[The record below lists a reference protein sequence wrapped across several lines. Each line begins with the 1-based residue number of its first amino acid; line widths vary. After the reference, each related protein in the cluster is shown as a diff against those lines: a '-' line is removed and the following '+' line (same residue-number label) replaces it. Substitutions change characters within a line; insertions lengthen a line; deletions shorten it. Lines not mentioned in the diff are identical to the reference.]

1 MIYSPY
7 RLSDSE
13 IHYKI
18 RIPRN
23 SKQNNLFNSFPPLL
37 SFSIL
42 SFLFH
47 ISFIHPIS
55 NPSSFGISPRSFPSL
70 SPISLHPFPMC
81 SIVSLHITHSAL
93 LYFPSIQHLF
103 SLSSFPHLNLAII
116 FLSLYLS
123 LPRYIDSLT
132 LSLLSCLSVSLSLSL
147 SSAFIHLHFALDL
160 STSSLAYPFLL

>member
-1 MIYSPY
+1 M
-7 RLSDSE
+7 R
-13 IHYKI
+13 YKI
-18 RIPRN
+18 RN
-23 SKQNNLFNSFPPLL
+23 SKQNNLFNSFLPLI

-103 SLSSFPHLNLAII
+103 SLSSFPHLNPPSFFCL
-116 FLSLYLS
+116 FYS
-123 LPRYIDSLT
+123 LPTYIDSLT
-132 LSLLSCLSVSLSLSL
+132 LSLRSCLSLSLSL

-160 STSSLAYPFLL
+160 STSSLTYPFLL